1 MGAGTGFAR
10 GFNWLGCIL
19 EPCPAA
25 SSEPLATNHPLAKN
39 LIFDKKPFPVKKNLA
54 LLVFVL
60 PLLLAEGGCARRT
73 TQQKKTSWYKHHSGG
88 RSEPCPCG
96 H

>member
-1 MGAGTGFAR
+1 MVWWRPELCLIPDNEYLT
-10 GFNWLGCIL
+10 
-19 EPCPAA
+19 
-25 SSEPLATNHPLAKN
+25 TNHPLAKN
-39 LIFDKKPFPVKKNLA
+39 LIFNKKPFLVKKNLA
-54 LLVFVL
+54 LLLLVL

-73 TQQKKTSWYKHHSGG
+73 AQQKKTSWYKHHSGG

>member
-1 MGAGTGFAR
+1 MG
-10 GFNWLGCIL
+10 WLRFESCL
-19 EPCPAA
+19 TTDNEQPTT
-25 SSEPLATNHPLAKN
+25 SHPLAKN

-54 LLVFVL
+54 LLLLVL
-60 PLLLAEGGCARRT
+60 PLLLAETGCARRT

-88 RSEPCPCG
+88 KSVPCPCG

>member
-1 MGAGTGFAR
+1 VV
-10 GFNWLGCIL
+10 WLRL
-19 EPCPAA
+19 ESRLTTDNEQP
-25 SSEPLATNHPLAKN
+25 ATNSLPAKN
-39 LIFDKKPFPVKKNLA
+39 LTFDKKPSLVKKILA
-54 LLVFVL
+54 LLLLVL

-88 RSEPCPCG
+88 KAEPCPCG

>member
-1 MGAGTGFAR
+1 MADTIPPPTR
-10 GFNWLGCIL
+10 
-19 EPCPAA
+19 
-25 SSEPLATNHPLAKN
+25 HPLAKN
-39 LIFDKKPFPVKKNLA
+39 LIFDKKLFPVKKNLA
-54 LLVFVL
+54 LVLLVL

-88 RSEPCPCG
+88 KSEPCPCG

>member
-1 MGAGTGFAR
+1 MCCPF
-10 GFNWLGCIL
+10 WLVWVRPEACL
-19 EPCPAA
+19 T
-25 SSEPLATNHPLAKN
+25 TNNEQLTTPYAPAKN
-39 LIFDKKPFPVKKNLA
+39 LIFDKKPFLVKKNLA
-54 LLVFVL
+54 LLLLVL

-88 RSEPCPCG
+88 KSEPCPCG

>member
-1 MGAGTGFAR
+1 MKMGATSRTLAGFA
-10 GFNWLGCIL
+10 
-19 EPCPAA
+19 P
-25 SSEPLATNHPLAKN
+25 AKN

-54 LLVFVL
+54 LLLLVL

-73 TQQKKTSWYKHHSGG
+73 TQQKKTAWFKHHSGG
-88 RSEPCPCG
+88 KSEPCPCG